1 MGAKRTIGWIGVAIL
16 LCGGVLGNAWAAGGA
31 SEAALSRLERENA
44 NLASQIKVL
53 QNRLGNSKSS
63 RGAAKAPVAPANDG
77 TVARLNA
84 EVSKLQHALK
94 AALQKQQDLSARLK
108 QRESGSQ
115 RLDDMLSTQAKQ
127 LEVTVNENRDLAEQ
141 LMASLADQSHL
152 SSELKALQ
160 KQAKASGR
168 TIADLTETVEDDKTK
183 IAELE
188 ADLDVAKSLS
198 RDARKAL
205 GKKESMARDL
215 EKNVKRRDGDIA
227 DLKED
232 VAKEQADLA
241 MREAELKEL
250 RAEHATLQK
259 DYALLK
265 ETQSDVRNSDLYK
278 KVEKANILVRDKM
291 VELEEER
298 HRLVKEN
305 EKLKKRDAGHD
316 REVARERENRQEAEQ
331 KLKEARSQE
340 EDHAKVVRALSDK
353 VPALEKQIVEL
364 STANLLLA
372 QKMAEKEDSVR
383 ALKVEIMKREH
394 RLDKAERVAQVLEEA
409 RDEVIHGNDKE
420 KRDMHYN
427 MAAVYSKEGNCRAAE
442 VEYLKALNL
451 DPADADVHY
460 NLAILYDDELRVP
473 SKAIM
478 HYRRY
483 LKLNPHGPDADIVR
497 DWLMKLE
504 M

>member
-1 MGAKRTIGWIGVAIL
+1 MGWIGVAML
-16 LCGGVLGNAWAAGGA
+16 VGSGVCGNAWAGEGA
-31 SEAALSRLERENA
+31 SEAAINRLERENA

-53 QNRLGNSKSS
+53 QNRLSNGKSS
-63 RGAAKAPVAPANDG
+63 RGAAKAPVAPVDDG
-77 TVARLNA
+77 TAARLNA
-84 EVSKLQHALK
+84 EVSKLQKALK

-108 QRESGSQ
+108 QRESGNQ
-115 RLDDMLSTQAKQ
+115 RLDGMLSTQAKQ

-160 KQAKASGR
+160 KQTKSLER
-168 TIADLTETVEDDKTK
+168 TITKLTETVEDDKAK

-188 ADLDVAKSLS
+188 ADLDVAKTLS
-198 RDARKAL
+198 RDAHKAL
-205 GKKESMARDL
+205 EKKEDMARDL
-215 EKNVKRRDGDIA
+215 EKDVKRRDGDIA

-241 MREAELKEL
+241 EREAELKKI
-250 RAEHATLQK
+250 RAEAETLQK

-265 ETQSDVRNSDLYK
+265 ETQSDVRNSDLFK
-278 KVEKANILVRDKM
+278 QVEKANLLLRDKV

-298 HRLVKEN
+298 HRLAKEN

-316 REVARERENRQEAEQ
+316 REVAREREKRDEAEQ
-331 KLKEARSQE
+331 KLKEARRQE

-394 RLDKAERVAQVLEEA
+394 RLDKAERVARVLEEA
-409 RDEVIHGNDKE
+409 RHEVIHVNDKE

-427 MAAVYSKEGNCRAAE
+427 MAAVYSKEGKYRDAE

-460 NLAILYDDELRVP
+460 NLAILYDDELKVP
-473 SKAIM
+473 AKAIM